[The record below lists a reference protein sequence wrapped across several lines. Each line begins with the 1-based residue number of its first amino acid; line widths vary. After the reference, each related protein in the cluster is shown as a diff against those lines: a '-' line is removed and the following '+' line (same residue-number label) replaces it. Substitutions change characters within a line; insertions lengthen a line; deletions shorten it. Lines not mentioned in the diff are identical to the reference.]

1 MYLEITILSIYNFLI
16 LYECLFGFFFFF
28 YTLAPAS
35 FKSWPIPT
43 NNNKK
48 QLKFKSS
55 TLVPCFKIV
64 PILSNVSF

>member
-1 MYLEITILSIYNFLI
+1 MNVYLD
-16 LYECLFGFFFFF
+16 FFFL